1 MSMCS
6 RSDAPVQS
14 YMRAEAMRPTFFR
27 FFRESYCRNQISMVL
42 AETGSPRNMEAMEEN
57 FTEFSVVR

>member
-1 MSMCS
+1 MLRCKVTCGPSQ
-6 RSDAPVQS
+6 RG
-14 YMRAEAMRPTFFR
+14 RLFLR
-27 FFRESYCRNQISMVL
+27 FFQDGDDGNQISMVL